1 MTGAHWVRRAA
12 GSPPGNSPRRARR
25 AHQTAHPAGAFI
37 TATPAGPSAAAGRA
51 RSRLARQSQDRQCAR
66 AARAS
71 PDRQATHHAR
81 TVAAASNASLGRADQ
96 AVLYASPPAWAPACV
111 DCDRQQSRSDCRL
124 SRASARQGVAEDR
137 SGWRC
142 GRNPQASVRCPV
154 QSAMRESSPGGC
166 YGRPSRASPPAC
178 GVPYEAPVRDVS
190 SERIPRQVRP
200 VILFAVIDAQ

>member
-96 AVLYASPPAWAPACV
+96 AVLYASPRLGRPHASTATGSSHDLTAAYLEHRQDRVLQRTVPAGAAEGT
-111 DCDRQQSRSDCRL
+111 RRRL
-124 SRASARQGVAEDR
+124 S
-137 SGWRC
+137 
-142 GRNPQASVRCPV
+142 
-154 QSAMRESSPGGC
+154 
-166 YGRPSRASPPAC
+166 
-178 GVPYEAPVRDVS
+178 GVPYRAPCGNPHRAAVTDGPPGRPLRPAVFRMRLRYVMSRQSEYPGKCDPS
-190 SERIPRQVRP
+190 SSSQ
-200 VILFAVIDAQ
+200 